1 MPAPGA
7 GILFIQSGRGMS
19 AHCTIE
25 PMMKPFP
32 FQPGLRARLC
42 RAAVLLAA
50 GLTAQ
55 LATAQMRPLS
65 EEELSATHGQGLMAM
80 SNSSYGGFDFT
91 RVALDAD
98 VTLSANFRNLRL
110 GEYNYGARN
119 GSGADIDMSLLQF
132 GRSDG
137 TEAQRLV
144 HISNPYFEF
153 VYRNAADNATREVI
167 GMRFGFDGISGDV
180 GMKLSQLS
188 GSMLVQGQAADGS
201 AITLD
206 SHTDTMGG
214 KRWDGSCSGSCL
226 SLAQLGG
233 VRAGDANGPSRDFWI
248 SVLKTGVQFQA
259 PSGTSQLPDAAQA
272 GIWMNWRDKL
282 QAISTNGVTPPNLP
296 KGR

>member
-1 MPAPGA
+1 MT
-7 GILFIQSGRGMS
+7 MS
-19 AHCTIE
+19 
-25 PMMKPFP
+25 FP
-32 FQPGLRARLC
+32 YQPGLRARLC

-50 GLTAQ
+50 GLTTQ
-55 LATAQMRPLS
+55 LATAQMRPLDD
-65 EEELSATHGQGLMAM
+65 EELSATRGQGLMAM
-80 SNSSYGGFDFT
+80 TNSSYGGFDFT

-98 VTLSANFRNLRL
+98 ITLSANFKNLRL
-110 GEYNYGARN
+110 GEYNYAPRN

-153 VYRNAADNATREVI
+153 VYRNAGDNAAREVI
-167 GMRFGFDGISGDV
+167 GMRFGFDAISGDV
-180 GMKLSQLS
+180 GLKLSTLS

-206 SHTDTMGG
+206 SHTDTTGGG
-214 KRWDGSCSGSCL
+214 KRWDGSCTAPCL
-226 SLAQLGG
+226 TLANLGG
-233 VRAGDANGPSRDFWI
+233 VTAGDANGPSRDFWI

-259 PSGTSQLPDAAQA
+259 PPGTTQLPDAAQA
-272 GIWMNWRDKL
+272 GIWLNWRDKL

-296 KGR
+296 KVR